1 MLGSMARARYD
12 PEALSMPPI
21 PVPDDVSTI
30 VDIGTGERLSFGDIV
45 ADRVTQ
51 GVGSWRFIGIYFVL
65 LLAWMGVNT
74 VAWVRHWDPY
84 PFIFLNLVLSFQGAF
99 AAPIILM
106 SQNRQEERDRLEEQ
120 HDHAINLRAEREVA
134 AIQARLEALGTT
146 SLESVTALRD
156 EQVHIISKLDA
167 LLAMMEN
174 DRAPVAARI
183 ATDSDVTATLR

>member
-30 VDIGTGERLSFGDIV
+30 VDIGTGERLSFGEIV

-51 GVGSWRFIGIYFVL
+51 GGGSWRFIGIYFVL

-74 VAWVRHWDPY
+74 VAWARHWDPY

-183 ATDSDVTATLR
+183 ATDSDVAATLR